1 MQFTAE
7 DLVEMLWVHRAK
19 DGRDHEFSM
28 SPAMGQ
34 RIRRLRAKD
43 GVAVWEGGTE
53 LLLGFPVRLD
63 ADIPANEIRLECL
76 AFPQDVTVYREDD
89 TEH

>member
-1 MQFTAE
+1 MQFTAD

-19 DGRDHEFSM
+19 DGREHEFSM

-34 RIRRLRAKD
+34 RIRMLKARD
-43 GVAVWEGGTE
+43 GVAVWEGSSK

-63 ADIPANEIRLECL
+63 ADIPDDEIRLECL
-76 AFPQDVTVYREDD
+76 TFPQDLTVYREDN